1 MLRKLYLLVFVS
13 ACMLFVILGGVLAQD
28 NSVLRVAATASVT
41 TWDPS
46 LSFSTEALYL
56 TNIYEPLLY
65 ANAPG
70 SAEAFRPALATDWS
84 ASDDGM
90 TWTFH
95 IRQGVKFHDGEMLT
109 AEAVKAS
116 LDRHKTM
123 GGASFIWAP
132 VASIDVVDDYT
143 VQVNM
148 AYPAP
153 LELIASSQYDAWIVS
168 PKALAAAADDSTYFE
183 AGVEAGTGPYMLADY
198 TPGSEVVLKS
208 FPDYWG
214 GWDDTDHYEN
224 IVVSIVSDAVTQE
237 QLLTGNEV
245 DLALSLPATSYDTFV
260 NDSGYN
266 VQTVQTLFN
275 YVGFLNTTRPPLDDT
290 LVRQAISYAI
300 PYDDIITV
308 GAEGRATQARGA
320 VPAGVWP
327 YSEDVPQ
334 YHQDLD
340 KARDLLTQAG
350 HEGGGF
356 ELKLTYAAEN
366 TIEASFAP
374 LIADALGQIGINV
387 SIEPMLFN
395 QQWELAKAD
404 PTQAQDIFLLLY
416 WPTYSDAGSDNLW
429 SMFHS
434 SENPFFNLSYW
445 KNDEFDTTLDEAI
458 NLSGTDR
465 AQSQALYNQAQT
477 LMVDEAP
484 GLFFMDVGS
493 WYAVPTS
500 VAGFEYNLN
509 YPFAIFLYPLHAA

>member
-1 MLRKLYLLVFVS
+1 
-13 ACMLFVILGGVLAQD
+13 
-28 NSVLRVAATASVT
+28 
-41 TWDPS
+41 
-46 LSFSTEALYL
+46 
-56 TNIYEPLLY
+56 
-65 ANAPG
+65 
-70 SAEAFRPALATDWS
+70 
-84 ASDDGM
+84 
-90 TWTFH
+90 
-95 IRQGVKFHDGEMLT
+95 
-109 AEAVKAS
+109 
-116 LDRHKTM
+116 
-123 GGASFIWAP
+123 
-132 VASIDVVDDYT
+132 
-143 VQVNM
+143 M

-153 LELIASSQYDAWIVS
+153 LELIASSQYDASMVR
-168 PKALAAAADDSTYFE
+168 PKALAAAADNSTYFE

-214 GWDDTDHYEN
+214 GWGDNDHYEN

-245 DLALSLPATSYDTFV
+245 DLALSLPATSSDTFV

-340 KARDLLTQAG
+340 KARDLLIQAG
-350 HEGGGF
+350 HEGGGLK
-356 ELKLTYAAEN
+356 LKLTYAAEN

-387 SIEPMLFN
+387 RSNRCCSISNGNWRKQTRRRRRTFSCCSTG
-395 QQWELAKAD
+395 Q
-404 PTQAQDIFLLLY
+404 PTAMPVL
-416 WPTYSDAGSDNLW
+416 TTCGRCSTVA
-429 SMFHS
+429 
-434 SENPFFNLSYW
+434 NPFFNLSYW

-465 AQSQALYNQAQT
+465 AQSQALYDQAQT

-493 WYAVPTS
+493 WYTVPTW
-500 VAGFEYNLN
+500 VAGFE
-509 YPFAIFLYPLHAA
+509 